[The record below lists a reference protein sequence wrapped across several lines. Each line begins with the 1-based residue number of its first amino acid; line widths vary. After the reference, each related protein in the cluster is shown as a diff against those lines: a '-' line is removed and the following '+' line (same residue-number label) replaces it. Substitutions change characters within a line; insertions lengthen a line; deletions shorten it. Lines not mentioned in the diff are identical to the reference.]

1 MEYDEDD
8 DEVLYLSSD
17 EIDNLLDKLKQEDR
31 DIVEIIMSQNSTLL
45 DCIVDLQ
52 EFMRD
57 KGYNSKDFKVW
68 VDKIETRTYH

>member
-17 EIDNLLDKLKQEDR
+17 EIDNLLDKLKKEDR

-57 KGYNSKDFKVW
+57 KG
-68 VDKIETRTYH
+68 